1 MLAAATGKAG
11 LDEAAARDVLISG
24 RHGDDV
30 RAAERRWHEAGVSAV
45 PAVIINDKYLISGGQ
60 PAAAFERALRSIAG
74 GRRRRR
80 DCGIVS
86 FALSC
91 DGHARNPRRKV
102 G

>member
-1 MLAAATGKAG
+1 LRHTPQARPSAAT
-11 LDEAAARDVLISG
+11 SG

-74 GRRRRR
+74 E
-80 DCGIVS
+80 
-86 FALSC
+86 A
-91 DGHARNPRRKV
+91 A
-102 G
+102 